1 MKNVSSYAV
10 SVRPQFVA
18 FSVAYMVRCQDVSG
32 SVKEWQTDDVAT
44 MLRRVRTCQELTDS
58 VDIVVTRYRQ
68 TGLELSRPVQV
79 VKYSRGLVPAPAR
92 LSLVS
97 GGQDLF
103 EFDGQ
108 DVLPVRTL
116 GKMLGCW
123 KTIQAWPIKNSG
135 RTGLSIVSERE
146 RILTEEMRRRSERT
160 GNKYRNSVPLFTLD
174 NVDDAFVLA
183 ILTEMDKLEFET
195 TDSDGNTK
203 AVRYNPIRTNYY
215 RKHAD
220 RFDRDGYDGAN
231 VQNIA
236 RGIFATVWLESRQRF
251 PDTWTAITY
260 RERYIGKI
268 RSARWI
274 QARINAG
281 LSFNNSEEWKG
292 RENVERLTECENE
305 THFILLLSSYAMARA
320 IQEIVQPFKMEQEDM
335 VHLKASNVDA
345 IILENFDSLTEF
357 ERSVAKLLMTDHTE
371 RETAE
376 KLGVER
382 SKIRQAKLMIK
393 VKLSGEL
400 RELE

>member
-1 MKNVSSYAV
+1 MRELVNYGAV
-10 SVRPQFVA
+10 SVQTRQVA
-18 FSVAYMVRCQDVSG
+18 FSTVYAIRCQDVSG

-123 KTIQAWPIKNSG
+123 KTVQAWPIKNSG
-135 RTGLSIVSERE
+135 KTGLSIVSERE
-146 RILTEEMRRRSERT
+146 RILTEGLRRRSERT
-160 GNKYRNSVPLFTLD
+160 GNKYRGTIPAFSLD
-174 NVDDAFVLA
+174 NVDDLFVLA
-183 ILTEMDKLEFET
+183 ILTESDKLEFET
-195 TDSDGNTK
+195 TDSDGNAKTI
-203 AVRYNPIRTNYY
+203 RYNPIRTNYY

-220 RFDRDGYDGAN
+220 RFDRDGYDGSN
-231 VQNIA
+231 VQDIA

-251 PDTWTAITY
+251 PDTWTAVTY
-260 RERYIGKI
+260 RERYIGTI

-274 QARINAG
+274 QARINRG
-281 LSFNNSEEWKG
+281 LSYNNSEEWKG
-292 RENVERLTECENE
+292 RESVEKLTICENE

-320 IQEIVQPFKMEQEDM
+320 IQEIVQPFKMEQDDM
-335 VHLKASNVDA
+335 HQLKTSDA
-345 IILENFDSLTEF
+345 QAITLENFDILTEF
-357 ERSVAKLLMTDHTE
+357 EKSVAELLMTDHTE
-371 RETAE
+371 RQAAE

-382 SKIRQAKLMIK
+382 TQIRQAKMRLRD
-393 VKLSGEL
+393 KLSEF
-400 RELE
+400 E